1 MLDTPGVGSR
11 AEAHGGLTARILR
24 EEADGCLVV
33 CSAER
38 PMPESLCRFLEETL
52 GELLPFTAF
61 AVTKIDLIRPA
72 WRARQAA
79 YVRDVLISRFSLP
92 DPLVLPVSALEK
104 GGAEKTAAMLLRF
117 WASRRQAMLACRRRR
132 AVRPLLVLLQDLLRR
147 ARPAEPSPAQAD
159 EALRRLARALQELED
174 APD

>member
-1 MLDTPGVGSR
+1 
-11 AEAHGGLTARILR
+11 
-24 EEADGCLVV
+24 
-33 CSAER
+33 
-38 PMPESLCRFLEETL
+38 MPESLCRFLEETL

-79 YVRDVLISRFSLP
+79 YGARRAHQ
-92 DPLVLPVSALEK
+92 PLFRCPIRLCFPSPRWKK

-117 WASRRQAMLACRRRR
+117 WASRRQAMLARPPQR
-132 AVRPLLVLLQDLLRR
+132 AVRPLLVSLAGSSAP
-147 ARPAEPSPAQAD
+147 ARVPPSLPPAQAD